1 MSGVTERAEA
11 PRCPICGKPAVPEF
25 RPFCT
30 RRCANVD
37 LNRWLG
43 GVYAVP
49 VKDDEDED
57 ARARARRSRS
67 AGVSPSDSL
76 AQEGAPRRALGASPE
91 CVAAMHAVRSPH
103 S

>member
-1 MSGVTERAEA
+1 MSGMSERAEA
-11 PRCPICGKPAVPEF
+11 PRSKSPGGKPCPICGKPSAPEF

-57 ARARARRSRS
+57 GARK
-67 AGVSPSDSL
+67 G
-76 AQEGAPRRALGASPE
+76 EGES
-91 CVAAMHAVRSPH
+91 
-103 S
+103 